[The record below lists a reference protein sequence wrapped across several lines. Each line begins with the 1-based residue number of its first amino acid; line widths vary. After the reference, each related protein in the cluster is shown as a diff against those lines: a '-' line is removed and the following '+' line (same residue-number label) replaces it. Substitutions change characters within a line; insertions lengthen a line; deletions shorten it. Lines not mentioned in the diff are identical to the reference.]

1 MTAIFTPKA
10 LRLTLLCLCVAAVTN
25 PALASPLPDGG
36 LTDLQASMQ
45 GLIIGTQPGTVVLP
59 RPTLDTSAEVHALLQ
74 KPLSADAAVRIALL
88 NNPDLQI
95 AMGAAGTSI
104 SDAVRSDNPAKL
116 KMRQAITVLSAR
128 AYKAWVSAVAAEQ
141 SVRLLEEAKNTLEV
155 SGDLTRRMTQV
166 GNVSKLTQARAQ
178 LALSESAV
186 ALARSRSSALAARE
200 NLTVVL
206 GLWGAQARYQ
216 LEAGLP
222 ALPNQ
227 AIEVPDVE
235 ALALQAR
242 ADLRVARAQWQLKQA
257 RATFSDADDL
267 WDAVGDAA
275 SVRSAAVKLRSQAR
289 EVYFAYRTAFDIA
302 RHMQVETLPLRTF
315 IHDELVLR
323 YNGMLTSIFD
333 VLADSQARTLTS
345 QAAVMAHRDFWLA
358 QADLQALLAGAP
370 MDGLKS
376 AAGESAVAAPGAAS
390 ASH

>member
-1 MTAIFTPKA
+1 M
-10 LRLTLLCLCVAAVTN
+10 LMAAAGKV
-25 PALASPLPDGG
+25 LAAPPPDGG
-36 LTDLQASMQ
+36 LTDLQASMP

-59 RPTLDTSAEVHALLQ
+59 RPTLDTSAQVHALLQ

-155 SGDLTRRMTQV
+155 SADLTRRMTQV

-178 LALSESAV
+178 LALSEFAV

-200 NLTVVL
+200 NLTIVL

-222 ALPNQ
+222 ALPKQ
-227 AIEVPDVE
+227 ALEVPDVE

-257 RATFSDADDL
+257 RATSPDADDL

-275 SVRSAAVKLRSQAR
+275 SVRSVAVKLRSRAR

-302 RHMQVETLPLRTF
+302 RYLQVEVLPLRTF

-333 VLADSQARTLTS
+333 VLADSQSRTLTS

-370 MDGLKS
+370 MDDLKS

-390 ASH
+390 AAH

>member
-25 PALASPLPDGG
+25 PALAAPPPDGG
-36 LTDLQASMQ
+36 LTDLQASMP

-74 KPLSADAAVRIALL
+74 KPLSADATVRIALL

-222 ALPNQ
+222 ALPKQ

-235 ALALQAR
+235 ARALQAR
-242 ADLRVARAQWQLKQA
+242 ADMRVARAQWQLKQA
-257 RATFSDADDL
+257 RATSLDADDL

-275 SVRSAAVKLRSQAR
+275 GVRSVAVKLRSQAR

-302 RHMQVETLPLRTF
+302 RYLQVEVLPLRTF

-358 QADLQALLAGAP
+358 HADLQALLAGAP
-370 MDGLKS
+370 MEGLKS
-376 AAGESAVAAPGAAS
+376 AAGESAVAAPGVAS
-390 ASH
+390 ALH

>member
-1 MTAIFTPKA
+1 MSVLISPKA
-10 LRLTLLCLCVAAVTN
+10 LRSTLSSLFLATVAGAALTA
-25 PALASPLPDGG
+25 PPPDGG
-36 LTDLQASMQ
+36 LADLQASVQ
-45 GLIIGTQPGTVVLP
+45 VLISGTQPGTVLLP
-59 RPTLDTSAEVHALLQ
+59 RPTLDTSAAVHALLQ
-74 KPLSADAAVRIALL
+74 KPLSGDTAVRIAVL
-88 NNPDLQI
+88 NNPDLQV

-104 SDAVRSDNPAKL
+104 SDAVRSDNPAKVE
-116 KMRQAITVLSAR
+116 MRQTITVLSAR

-141 SVRLLEEAKNTLEV
+141 SVRLLEEAKNTLEI

-206 GLWGAQARYQ
+206 GLWGAPAGYQ

-222 ALPNQ
+222 ALPKQ

-235 ALALQAR
+235 AHALQAR
-242 ADLRVARAQWQLKQA
+242 ADLRVARARWQLKQA
-257 RATFSDADDL
+257 RATSPDADGL

-275 SVRSAAVKLRSQAR
+275 SVRSVAVKLRSQAR

-302 RHMQVETLPLRTF
+302 RYLQVEVLPLRTF

-333 VLADSQARTLTS
+333 VLADSQARTMTS

-358 QADLQALLAGAP
+358 HADLQALLAGAP
-370 MDGLKS
+370 MEGLKS
-376 AAGESAVAAPGAAS
+376 SASESAIAAPGAAS

>member
-1 MTAIFTPKA
+1 MIVLISPKA
-10 LRLTLLCLCVAAVTN
+10 LRLTLTSLFLATAAGA
-25 PALASPLPDGG
+25 ALTAPPPDGG
-36 LTDLQASMQ
+36 LADLQASMQ
-45 GLIIGTQPGTVVLP
+45 GLIIGIQPGTAVLP
-59 RPTLDTSAEVHALLQ
+59 RPTLDTAEEVRALLQ
-74 KPLSADAAVRIALL
+74 KPLSADAAVRIAVL

-95 AMGAAGTSI
+95 AMGAAGMSI

-141 SVRLLEEAKNTLEV
+141 SAQLLEEAKNTLETTT
-155 SGDLTRRMTQV
+155 DLTRRMTQV

-178 LALSESAV
+178 LALSEAAV
-186 ALARSRSSALAARE
+186 AWARSRSSALAARE

-222 ALPNQ
+222 ALPMQ

-242 ADLRVARAQWQLKQA
+242 ADLRVARAQWQLKQGQA
-257 RATFSDADDL
+257 KFSHADDL

-275 SVRSAAVKLRSQAR
+275 SVRSTAVKLRSQAR

-302 RHMQVETLPLRTF
+302 RHLQVEVLPLRTF
-315 IHDELVLR
+315 VHDELVLR

-333 VLADSQARTLTS
+333 VLVDSQARTLTS

-358 QADLQALLAGAP
+358 HADLQALLAGAP

>member
-1 MTAIFTPKA
+1 MSLLISHNI
-10 LRLTLLCLCVAAVTN
+10 LRSTLTSLMLMAAAGKV
-25 PALASPLPDGG
+25 LAAPPPDGG
-36 LTDLQASMQ
+36 LTDLQASMP

-59 RPTLDTSAEVHALLQ
+59 RPTLDTSAQVHALLQ

-155 SGDLTRRMTQV
+155 SADLTRRMTQV

-178 LALSESAV
+178 LALSEFAV

-200 NLTVVL
+200 NLTIVL

-222 ALPNQ
+222 ALPKQ
-227 AIEVPDVE
+227 ALEVPDVE

-257 RATFSDADDL
+257 RATSPDADDL

-275 SVRSAAVKLRSQAR
+275 SVRSVAVKLRSRAR

-302 RHMQVETLPLRTF
+302 RYLQVEVLPLRTF

-333 VLADSQARTLTS
+333 VLADSQSRTLTS

-370 MDGLKS
+370 MDDLKS

-390 ASH
+390 AAH